1 MKHLLGMIC
10 AIALAILLG
19 GCAQSPR
26 RIPRGT
32 ALLFDAVPGSYNA
45 AQWAQRAPWLTAP
58 AHFSDGE
65 TVYYRERFYD
75 RQGNGFGTR
84 DYFTRRFIYVREG
97 RGHR

>member
-1 MKHLLGMIC
+1 MQRLLGMIC
-10 AIALAILLG
+10 AVALAVSLG

-26 RIPRGT
+26 RIPPRT
-32 ALLFDAVPGSYNA
+32 ALLFDAVPGSSSA
-45 AQWAQRAPWLTAP
+45 AQWAQRAPWLSAP
-58 AHFSDGE
+58 SHFSDGE
-65 TVYYRERFYD
+65 MVYYRELFYD